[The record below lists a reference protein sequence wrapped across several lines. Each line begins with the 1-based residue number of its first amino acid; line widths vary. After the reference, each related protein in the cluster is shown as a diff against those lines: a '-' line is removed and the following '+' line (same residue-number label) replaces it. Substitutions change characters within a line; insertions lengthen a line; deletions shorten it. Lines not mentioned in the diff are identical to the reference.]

1 MSEDEP
7 QMSIK
12 PQINTTNTD
21 MREAELFDVTTQSVL
36 DFVYRYYLT
45 LAGVPNDAWR
55 FYTVSARYTHVD
67 GCGPEE
73 ARDPGPAVGQYQIH
87 VNITHQRFA
96 ECTFLIRSINEQP
109 VADGRVH
116 VLVTGD
122 TSRNQQVAES
132 FVQSF
137 VLEYVREINQYAV
150 TNSILKV
157 YTSLPRPRTPPPP
170 STFSSG

>member
-7 QMSIK
+7 QINTE
-12 PQINTTNTD
+12 PQIS
-21 MREAELFDVTTQSVL
+21 MEMSGAELWNVTTQPVR
-36 DFVYRYYLT
+36 DFIYRYYLT
-45 LAGVPNDAWR
+45 LAGVPHDAWR
-55 FYTVSARYTHVD
+55 FYTVGARYTHVD
-67 GCGPEE
+67 GCGPDE

-109 VADGRVH
+109 MANGGVH
-116 VLVTGD
+116 VMVTGD
-122 TSRNQQVAES
+122 TSRNRRVAES

-137 VLEYVREINQYAV
+137 VLEYVREINQYTV

-157 YTSLPRPRTPPPP
+157 YTSLTRPRPPPSP

>member
-1 MSEDEP
+1 MSADE
-7 QMSIK
+7 
-12 PQINTTNTD
+12 PQINTEPNA
-21 MREAELFDVTTQSVL
+21 AELCDATTQPVR

-45 LAGVPNDAWR
+45 LAGVPHDAWR
-55 FYTVSARYTHVD
+55 FYTVGARYTHVD

-122 TSRNQQVAES
+122 TSRNRRAADS
-132 FVQSF
+132 FVQTF
-137 VLEYVREINQYAV
+137 VLEYVREINQYAI

-157 YTSLPRPRTPPPP
+157 YMSLPRSPPPPSP

>member
-7 QMSIK
+7 QMNSE
-12 PQINTTNTD
+12 
-21 MREAELFDVTTQSVL
+21 MRTAELCDATTQPVR

-55 FYTVSARYTHVD
+55 FYTVGARYTHVD

-87 VNITHQRFA
+87 VNITHQRFT

-122 TSRNQQVAES
+122 TSRNQRAAES

-157 YTSLPRPRTPPPP
+157 YTSLPRPRTPPSP

>member
-7 QMSIK
+7 Q
-12 PQINTTNTD
+12 INA
-21 MREAELFDVTTQSVL
+21 EPSAAELNDVTTQPVR
-36 DFVYRYYLT
+36 DFVYRYYMT
-45 LAGVPNDAWR
+45 LAGVPHDAWR
-55 FYTVSARYTHVD
+55 FYTIGARYTHVD

-87 VNITHQRFA
+87 LNITHQRFT
-96 ECTFLIRSINEQP
+96 ECQFLIRSINEQP
-109 VADGRVH
+109 VANGRVH

-122 TSRNQQVAES
+122 TSRGKQLADS

-157 YTSLPRPRTPPPP
+157 YTSSSPLPLSPPPPPP
-170 STFSSG
+170 SQFLSG

>member
-7 QMSIK
+7 QM
-12 PQINTTNTD
+12 NTELSVTELCDATSQPV
-21 MREAELFDVTTQSVL
+21 RE
-36 DFVYRYYLT
+36 FVYRYYLT
-45 LAGVPNDAWR
+45 LASVPHDVWR
-55 FYTVSARYTHVD
+55 FYTIGARYTHVD
-67 GCGPEE
+67 GCGIEE

-87 VNITHQRFA
+87 VNIIHQRFN

-122 TSRNQQVAES
+122 TSRSQRVADS
-132 FVQSF
+132 FIQSF
-137 VLEYVREINQYAV
+137 VLEYVRDINQYAV

-157 YTSLPRPRTPPPP
+157 YTSLPRSPP
-170 STFSSG
+170 

>member
-7 QMSIK
+7 QMSMEPSAI
-12 PQINTTNTD
+12 
-21 MREAELFDVTTQSVL
+21 EFSDVTKQPVR
-36 DFVYRYYLT
+36 DFVYRYYTT
-45 LAGVPNDAWR
+45 LAGVPHDAWR
-55 FYTVSARYTHVD
+55 FFTVDAQYTHVD

-87 VNITHQRFA
+87 VNITHQRFT
-96 ECTFLIRSINEQP
+96 ECQFLIRSINEQP
-109 VADGRVH
+109 VTNGRVH

-122 TSRNQQVAES
+122 TSRSKQPADS

-137 VLEYVREINQYAV
+137 MLKYLYDINQYAV

-157 YTSLPRPRTPPPP
+157 YTSSPPLPRSP
-170 STFSSG
+170 SPLSQPQYSSG